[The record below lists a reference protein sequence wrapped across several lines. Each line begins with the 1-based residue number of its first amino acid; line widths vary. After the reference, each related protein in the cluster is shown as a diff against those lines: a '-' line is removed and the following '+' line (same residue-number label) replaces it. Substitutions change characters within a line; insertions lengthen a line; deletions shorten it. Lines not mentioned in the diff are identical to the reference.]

1 MNVLIVGSGGREHA
15 LAWKAAQSATATEI
29 FVAPGNAGTSLEP
42 GITNID
48 IAADNIDALLQF
60 AQEKNIEL
68 TIVGPE
74 VPLVAGIVDRF
85 EHRRRSS
92 KEFEVLAQRQ
102 IAVDGFDLGQRVE
115 VASPPIQLDLNMRGD
130 LKPGP
135 KPTLCLT
142 NALRYTTDLARV
154 TSHQRNDAIGL
165 AQFPGSKD
173 HTHVAVETHAM
184 ASAHATP
191 P

>member
-85 EHRRRSS
+85 EQAGLRIFGPNKRAAQLEGS
-92 KEFEVLAQRQ
+92 KSFCKDFLARHNIPTATYEV
-102 IAVDGFDLGQRVE
+102 F
-115 VASPPIQLDLNMRGD
+115 
-130 LKPGP
+130 
-135 KPTLCLT
+135 
-142 NALRYTTDLARV
+142 TDLAKARAYI
-154 TSHQRNDAIGL
+154 SQLLSLIHI
-165 AQFPGSKD
+165 
-173 HTHVAVETHAM
+173 
-184 ASAHATP
+184 
-191 P
+191 